1 LPACANSKPSLKE
14 VFVYWFVSLFFAST
28 VASATGLSAGDSV
41 LISSNRWTTV
51 LKEIS
56 SLNNTFKVGEKCLV
70 IRGERWQ
77 VESVSADGKI
87 ANLQYRARGQ
97 ATGTRCPSG
106 TLSQEPLKDLEGMT
120 DAYYA
125 SIDEEEAER
134 EVVEK
139 ILEKSDPARVTR
151 RVADWTWVEV
161 RNSRGIK
168 NGNVTFEWG
177 GKCGINERG
186 ILVKM
191 GIDHESD
198 RVLCR
203 YVTSKTVFGT
213 NCPTGTVF
221 FVDQKYFEGLR

>member
-1 LPACANSKPSLKE
+1 M
-14 VFVYWFVSLFFAST
+14 YWFVSLFTASA
-28 VASATGLSAGDSV
+28 VASAAGLSAGDSV
-41 LISSNRWTTV
+41 FISSHRWTTV

-56 SLNNTFKVGEKCLV
+56 SLNSTFKVGEKCLV

-77 VESVSADGKI
+77 VEAVSADGKM
-87 ANLQYRARGQ
+87 ATLQYRARGQ

-106 TLSQEPLKDLEGMT
+106 TLSLEPVKDLEGMT

-125 SIDEEEAER
+125 SIVEEEEER

-139 ILEKSDPARVTR
+139 ILKKADPARVTR
-151 RVADWTWVEV
+151 RVTDWTWVEV
-161 RNSRGIK
+161 RNSRGIE
-168 NGNVTFEWG
+168 NGNVPFEWG

-191 GIDHESD
+191 GIDHERD

-221 FVDQKYFEGLR
+221 FLGRKDFESL